1 LAFIGDKVSV
11 AWDFNLIFG
20 TEKVEMKR
28 NEFWLGV
35 EELCGERFLRKMRRF
50 IHSTMKFPRFNLQ
63 ALRES

>member
-28 NEFWLGV
+28 NEFGWEWKSFIG
-35 EELCGERFLRKMRRF
+35 GRFLRKTRRF
-50 IHSTMKFPRFNLQ
+50 IHSTMKFPRFSL
-63 ALRES
+63 